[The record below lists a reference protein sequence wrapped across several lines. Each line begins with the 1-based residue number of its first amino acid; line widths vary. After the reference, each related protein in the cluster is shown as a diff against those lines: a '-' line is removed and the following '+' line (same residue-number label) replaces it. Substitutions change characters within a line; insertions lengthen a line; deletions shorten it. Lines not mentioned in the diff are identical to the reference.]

1 MSTKIDTIHLKA
13 TKTTVLIKYYLM
25 IENQQAIIRLRRNLN
40 VPGRRI
46 TLAGKPKELRTQLV
60 AGVKNQ
66 HVKTSTEL
74 TRIRV
79 IRIRNLFAPNVL
91 TKNKVRKRMASA
103 STNGYGNTSE

>member
-1 MSTKIDTIHLKA
+1 MSTKIDIIHLKA
-13 TKTTVLIKYYLM
+13 TKTTVLIKYYLT
-25 IENQQAIIRLRRNLN
+25 IENQQVIIKLSQNLN

-46 TLAGKPKELRTQLV
+46 MLAGKPRELRIQLL
-60 AGVKNQ
+60 AGAKNQ
-66 HVKTSTEL
+66 HVKPSTDL

-91 TKNKVRKRMASA
+91 TKNKVRRRMASA